1 MQEYR
6 FRHTRT
12 GDFRLN
18 YHMVWTTGF
27 NRTVLQGEVGEFLI
41 QQIKNEC
48 EKLKATVE
56 EIYITNDSCVDTI
69 LTIPSDIS
77 IAEFLRDVKGLSAR
91 YTFKKY
97 PDLKNHCWKGKLW
110 NGQSMVET
118 IGVAK
123 KMTRKRYIKNQ
134 ERADQ
139 ASRDIQTNEVLPKW
153 WEL

>member
-1 MQEYR
+1 
-6 FRHTRT
+6 
-12 GDFRLN
+12 
-18 YHMVWTTGF
+18 MVWTTGF

-41 QQIKNEC
+41 QQIKTEC